1 MPRSPLFM
9 PSTHPSKLHPVP
21 VPYSYLFPAV
31 TFQLYKYAWF
41 WGYLSAIAE
50 MAIAATSCAILLKTA
65 SLIQGTRNMM
75 VDPLRG
81 CDKMATIGWAKGRL
95 IATAAPGTVCQ
106 DSIRCEF
113 QWVHLKLRSWQGWH
127 IACQCIYKIT
137 GPGNTGHNVLCRGI
151 LPRPP
156 LKGRAMSPRGVPY
169 HTSKQNALMGMATV
183 IFMTDLPRSILHRG
197 VHFLRPKIVQ
207 QTGFWHMQFFC
218 VHFFHIFSAL
228 LCTRTLPKT
237 AVLGFHG

>member
-1 MPRSPLFM
+1 M

-21 VPYSYLFPAV
+21 VPYSCLFPVV

-50 MAIAATSCAILLKTA
+50 MAIAANCCAILLNTP

-113 QWVHLKLRSWQGWH
+113 QWVHLGLRSWHGWH
-127 IACQCIYKIT
+127 IACQCIYKIKR
-137 GPGNTGHNVLCRGI
+137 PGNTGHNAFCGGV

-156 LKGRAMSPRGVPY
+156 LNGRAMPSTDVPY
-169 HTSKQNALMGMATV
+169 HTAKKKCSHG
-183 IFMTDLPRSILHRG
+183 
-197 VHFLRPKIVQ
+197 
-207 QTGFWHMQFFC
+207 
-218 VHFFHIFSAL
+218 SANGYL
-228 LCTRTLPKT
+228 YDGPS
-237 AVLGFHG
+237 